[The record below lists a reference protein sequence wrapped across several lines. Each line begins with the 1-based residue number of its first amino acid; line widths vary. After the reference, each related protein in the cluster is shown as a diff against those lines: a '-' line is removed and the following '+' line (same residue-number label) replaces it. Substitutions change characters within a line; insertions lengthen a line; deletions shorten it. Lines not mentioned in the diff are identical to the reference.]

1 MVKNILVAGGA
12 GYIGSICV
20 KRLVEEGYGVFV
32 VDNLSKGKKD
42 LVDSKAELFVGD
54 INNYDF
60 LNDVFSK
67 VKFDAVIHFAALKD
81 AGESMFEP
89 VKYSDNAISTINI
102 LKAMT
107 QFGVKKIIFSSS
119 AAVYGESEKDVISEE
134 DECNPVNFYGFTKL
148 EGERFMEW
156 YRKLGKLDYVALR
169 YFNVAGDGG
178 LNYIDPNAKNIF
190 PIIGEAV
197 AGIRDKVSVFGDDY
211 DTRDGTCIRDYIHVV
226 DLVEAHLLALELE
239 GSHKINLG
247 TSNGYTVK
255 ELIDAFSKVSGIQV
269 PYEVV
274 GRRKGDPAC
283 LLASCTKAKELMG
296 WEAKLGLDE
305 MVRST
310 VDAYKK

>member
-1 MVKNILVAGGA
+1 MAGGA

-20 KRLVEEGYGVFV
+20 KRLVEQGYGVSV
-32 VDNLSKGKKD
+32 VDNLSKGRKE
-42 LVDSKAELFVGD
+42 LVDSKAKLFVGD
-54 INNYDF
+54 INDYDF
-60 LNDVFSK
+60 LSDVFSK
-67 VKFDAVIHFAALKD
+67 DKFTAVIHFAALKD

-89 VKYSDNAISTINI
+89 VKYSDNAIGTINI

-119 AAVYGESEKDVISEE
+119 AAVYGESEKDVISE
-134 DECNPVNFYGFTKL
+134 DDDCNPVNFYGFTKL

-156 YRKLGKLDYVALR
+156 FRKLGKIEYVALR

-178 LNYIDPNAKNIF
+178 LNYVDPNARNIF
-190 PIIGEAV
+190 PIIGEVV

-211 DTRDGTCIRDYIHVV
+211 DTRDGTCIRDYIHVI
-226 DLVEAHLLALELE
+226 DLVEAHLLALDLE

-247 TSNGYTVK
+247 TSTGYTVS
-255 ELIDAFSKVSGIQV
+255 ELVAAFSKHSGKDV
-269 PYEVV
+269 AYEIV

-296 WEAKLGLDE
+296 WEAKLGIDE

-310 VDAYKK
+310 LLAYKK